1 MGILKSNYLILLQ
14 TNYYISLFVEDLE
27 QLKRYRENNERKSRE
42 VVQIWEDSISS
53 NIHNLGKE
61 SKHTI

>member
-53 NIHNLGKE
+53 NIYNLGKE